1 MNIDLLFTQEGE
13 AGLISTDQIGN
24 KVAGVLFDP
33 ESGMMTLEFVDMDF
47 MDMNIPVDP
56 EFNALLD
63 MNTRIHIGTLKTG
76 RIDQAYQIPLLFNDD
91 PYKTEIIAQDKDV
104 NPLMAFE
111 YFMKRCVTGQPL
123 NREDLG
129 DEDNMGCVLGD
140 SSPASLQ
147 FSPHLAR
154 ALAHEIRMNIGPAV
168 NAPGLGLGGSG
179 SASSGSGGGNYSGQQ
194 SDNKGSKDKS

>member
-13 AGLISTDQIGN
+13 AGLISNDQIPN

-33 ESGMMTLEFVDMDF
+33 ENGMLTLELIDMDY

-63 MNTRIHIGTLKTG
+63 LNTRIHIGTLKG
-76 RIDQAYQIPLLFNDD
+76 GKIDQAYQIPLLFNDD
-91 PYKTEIIAQDKDV
+91 PYKSEIVAPSEQTG

-111 YFMKRCVTGQPL
+111 YFMKRCVTGQPIF
-123 NREDLG
+123 REDLG
-129 DEDNMGCVLGD
+129 DEDNMGCILGD
-140 SSPASLQ
+140 ASPTSLQ

-154 ALAHEIRMNIGPAV
+154 ALAHEIRMNLGPSL
-168 NAPGLGLGGSG
+168 NAPGLALGSSG
-179 SASSGSGGGNYSGQQ
+179 SAAGGGSYTGRQQ
-194 SDNKGSKDKS
+194 GDPKGSKDKS